1 MKIALIGYGK
11 MGKEIEQILISRG
24 HTVTLIIDIDN
35 AGDLNAEN
43 LRNGRAGNIGI
54 HNRALIS
61 TPLHRCG
68 QKRCN

>member
-43 LRNGRAGNIGI
+43 LRKVMSLSN
-54 HNRALIS
+54 S
-61 TPLHRCG
+61 PLPIPLFRTS
-68 QKRCN
+68 